1 MRGIDVVVVGAGLA
15 GLTAAREVAAAGCAV
30 AVLEARG
37 RVAGRTH
44 GGRLANGVPVELGGQ
59 WIGATQAE
67 MLGLVDELGLETFA
81 TYDDGAAVTV
91 RHGARTEYSDESL
104 GLDAEAVEDFG
115 RMQGELEALAATVS
129 LASPWATDDAARLD
143 GQTLAEWLRR
153 RSARADTL
161 ELWRTIVAALF
172 SAEPAELSLLH
183 FLFYVRSAGSLD
195 VLTGTTAGA
204 QERRVVGG
212 THLVS
217 ERLAADLDV
226 RLDSPVRAIT
236 QGPAG
241 VRVLFDGG
249 SLAAERVIVAV
260 PPALAGRIAY
270 SPPLPAARDGLT
282 QQMPMGS
289 VIKLQAAYP
298 TPFWRDAGLSGS
310 ALDLDHLLSV
320 TLDNSPPDASCG
332 VIVGFFEG
340 ASARIAAMMS
350 PEERRR
356 AAIDALVAM
365 FGPPAADPIEVVE
378 LNWMDEEYTR
388 GCYGGRLGAGVW
400 TQVGHAL
407 AEPVGRIHWA
417 GAETADIWNGYMDGA
432 VRSGRRAAAEV
443 LGKLRAADG
452 TTGPA
457 P

>member
-1 MRGIDVVVVGAGLA
+1 MRGLDLIVVGAGLA
-15 GLTAAREVAAAGCAV
+15 GLTAARAAAAAGCTV

-59 WIGATQAE
+59 WVGATQTA

-91 RHGARTEYSDESL
+91 HRGTRTEYSDDSL
-104 GLDAEAVEDFG
+104 GLDVAAVEEFG
-115 RMQGELEALAATVS
+115 EMQGELESLAATVS
-129 LASPWATDDAARLD
+129 LASPWASGDAARWD

-153 RSARADTL
+153 RTARADTL
-161 ELWRTIVAALF
+161 ELWRAIVAALF

-195 VLTGTTAGA
+195 VLMSTTAGA
-204 QERRVVGG
+204 QERRVLGG
-212 THLVS
+212 THRVA
-217 ERLAADLDV
+217 ERMAAELDV

-236 QGPAG
+236 VERGG
-241 VRVLFDGG
+241 VRVAFDGG
-249 SLAAERVIVAV
+249 SLAADRVIVAI
-260 PPALAGRIAY
+260 PPALAGRIVY
-270 SPPLPAARDGLT
+270 SPPLPADRDALT

-289 VIKLQAAYP
+289 VIKVHVAYP
-298 TPFWRDAGLSGS
+298 TPFWREAGLNGS
-310 ALDLDHLLSV
+310 ALDLDHLLGV

-340 ASARIAAMMS
+340 VHARTAALLS
-350 PEERRR
+350 PEERRL
-356 AAIDALVAM
+356 ATIDALVAM
-365 FGPPAADPIEVVE
+365 FGPDAARPFDSVE
-378 LNWMDEEYTR
+378 LNWMDEEFTR

-400 TQVGHAL
+400 TQYGHAL

-417 GAETADIWNGYMDGA
+417 GAETADVWNGYMDGA
-432 VRSGRRAAAEV
+432 VRSGRRAAGEV
-443 LGKLRAADG
+443 LGMLGGREGAIDS
-452 TTGPA
+452 PS
-457 P
+457 